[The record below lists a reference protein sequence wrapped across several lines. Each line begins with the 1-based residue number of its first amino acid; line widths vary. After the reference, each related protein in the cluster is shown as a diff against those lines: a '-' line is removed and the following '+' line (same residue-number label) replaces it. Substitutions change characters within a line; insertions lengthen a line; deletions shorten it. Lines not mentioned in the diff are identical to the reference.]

1 METGKKKRPILLW
14 QMIILVVLPLIVIV
28 SAFFPRISISA
39 GKIADIYKNMYE
51 SAADMVSDATGGLL
65 GGSGLG
71 DLMGD
76 PDEAAEEMRESLEK
90 GMKHE
95 LSFTG
100 WEIMFLT
107 DDMVVK
113 KLIHMTG
120 EDEKLDQEELEKA
133 IEDFKEGKNQK
144 ILDAVVDFL
153 GYMKVGYMLLYIGCL
168 LLMILSVLWF
178 VFKWDGAVFVF
189 INLAVSLGS
198 SVVTVLGILNMGT
211 YALDHLGDAV
221 DLDGILGSSAGM
233 LAGLGDAGQFLG
245 MLTKPMRL
253 FSIAINMTFGG
264 IGCTIVC
271 MIMFLFAVYMMIDHF
286 TLAKRRAAAGGAS
299 MPAGMGAVP
308 GAVPGAGQMPGA
320 YQPQAPSSSAGGLA
334 TSAPSAVPVSDGL
347 AASAVSAP
355 PAGKITVTRGEFS
368 GAEVEVRDGEEVIL
382 GRDPAVCHLVF
393 TNSKISRKHCG
404 VRYNPNTNTYFVKN
418 YSMNG
423 TSFAS
428 GQSVSSDVFVEVTPG
443 SIIQLSEG
451 REEIVLG

>member
-28 SAFFPRISISA
+28 SAFYPRISISA

-120 EDEKLDQEELEKA
+120 EDEKLDQEELEKE
-133 IEDFKEGKNQK
+133 IEDFKEGESQK
-144 ILDAVVDFL
+144 MLDAVVDFL

-168 LLMILSVLWF
+168 LLMTLSVLWF

-308 GAVPGAGQMPGA
+308 GA
-320 YQPQAPSSSAGGLA
+320 YQPQAPSPSAGGL
-334 TSAPSAVPVSDGL
+334 APSAVPVSDGL